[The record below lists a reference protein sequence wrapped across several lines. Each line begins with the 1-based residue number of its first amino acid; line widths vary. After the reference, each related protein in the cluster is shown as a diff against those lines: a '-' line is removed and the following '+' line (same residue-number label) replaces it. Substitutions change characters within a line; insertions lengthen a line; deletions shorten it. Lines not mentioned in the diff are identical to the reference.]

1 MFFTQQLCALDFSG
15 SGREDNCSQDEARFY
30 ESGYESEL
38 TNNSPQVVL
47 SDEVQQFRNT
57 LETDTLTLSS
67 SVLDYQY
74 ENGRRYH
81 AFRQGTYMHPND
93 EQQNN
98 QLDIFHHVYMLLLNG
113 ELYRA
118 PIGPGPERILDIGTG
133 TGIWAIDMAE
143 QFPNAQIIGT
153 DLSPI
158 QPSWIPPNVQ
168 FELDDAESE
177 WTFEHDHFDFIHVRC
192 LLGAISDWPRLFA
205 QAYKALKPGGWIEV
219 VEFHF
224 PSTSDDGSLNES
236 TAWWKCERLLL
247 KAYAVSNRSLMIAR
261 SIRKWLVD
269 VGFEQTSDVQVKTPV
284 GGSWCTDPREKEVG
298 RWNAVNVMEGL
309 EGFTMAPLHRVLE
322 WSPIEVQALLGQVR
336 TELLEQKVH
345 GYFVTHFVIGQKPTG
360 PTTATR
366 TREL

>member
-1 MFFTQQLCALDFSG
+1 MFFTQQLSAQDFAG
-15 SGREDNCSQDEARFY
+15 EVGEDNCSRDEVSNLLF
-30 ESGYESEL
+30 
-38 TNNSPQVVL
+38 NSPQIVS
-47 SDEVQQFRNT
+47 SDEVQQFWNT

-81 AFRQGTYMHPND
+81 AFRQGMWAFM

-118 PIGPGPERILDIGTG
+118 PIGTSPERILDIGTG

-143 QFPNAQIIGT
+143 QFPNAQVINA

-177 WTFEHDHFDFIHVRC
+177 WTFEPDHFDFIHIRC
-192 LLGAISDWPRLFA
+192 MIGSISDWPRLLA

-219 VEFHF
+219 VEFHI
-224 PSTSDDGSLNES
+224 PSTSDDDSLNES
-236 TAWWKCERLLL
+236 TAWWKWERLILE
-247 KAYAVSNRSLMIAR
+247 AYAISNRSLMIAR
-261 SIRKWLVD
+261 SLRKWLLE
-269 VGFEQTSDVQVKTPV
+269 VGFEQTSEVQVRTPV

-298 RWNAVNVMEGL
+298 RWNAVNLMEGL
-309 EGFTMAPLHRVLE
+309 EGFTMAPLHRVLG
-322 WSPIEVQALLGQVR
+322 WSQIEVQALLGQVR
-336 TELLEQKVH
+336 TELLGQKVH
-345 GYFVTHFVIGQKPTG
+345 GYFVT
-360 PTTATR
+360 
-366 TREL
+366 